1 MKSNKKT
8 TIQLT
13 PALLKSIIE
22 EEVGKGFGDMEDVE
36 DRANDTDELDAD
48 EQADGVE
55 TPVDWS
61 KANHIKESNTL
72 EGHIAYMKA
81 LKIEEHR
88 HVSRLAKIR
97 EALKRGAQKL
107 LDAKVVR

>member
-1 MKSNKKT
+1 MKSTKKVAV
-8 TIQLT
+8 QLT
-13 PALLKSIIE
+13 PQLLKSIIE
-22 EEVGKGFGDMEDVE
+22 EEVSKGFGDMEDVE

-55 TPVDWS
+55 SPVNWR
-61 KANHIKESNTL
+61 KANHIKESDTL

-88 HVSRLAKIR
+88 HVARLAQIR
-97 EALKRGAQKL
+97 EALKKGAQKL
-107 LDAKVVR
+107 IVAKVVR

>member
-1 MKSNKKT
+1 MKPTKKT
-8 TIQLT
+8 PVQLT

-22 EEVGKGFGDMEDVE
+22 EEVGKGFGDMEDTE
-36 DRANDTDELDAD
+36 DRADDTDELDAD

-55 TPVDWS
+55 TPVNWA

-72 EGHIAYMKA
+72 EGHINYMKA

-88 HVSRLAKIR
+88 HVSRLVKIR

-107 LDAKVVR
+107 VDAKVVR